1 MAVEWQKKQ
10 TLLDYR
16 IHMFTLVDL
25 LAQLKARNIK
35 IWQDN
40 GDLCLDLN
48 GGDLPEALKEQILSK
63 KPVLL
68 EYLQSLNEE
77 KDAAITRIAN
87 DNDIDIFP
95 LSYGQERLWFLNEYE
110 SESNRQ
116 AYNEPI
122 VIRVRGDLNIPRL
135 KEAIHK
141 MIVKHKSFQTVF
153 FNDNGVPK
161 QKVIKEPSFD
171 FSYVEEPKGEI
182 QDLILAELNYSFD
195 LENGP
200 LLKVTIIRE
209 SENSCILVM
218 NRHHITMDAWSD
230 TLIFQDIAHYYN
242 HGSVKGSASVLRY
255 VDYATWQ
262 RNRINGSVG
271 VDLVSYWKAKLSDV
285 NPVLSLPYELP
296 RSAEA
301 ARSGKRLTLKLDPA
315 VSASVNNFCKKNNIT
330 PYIAFLSCFSVLL
343 YKHTR
348 SKDFLIGSFVA
359 NRSHPQTKDLVG
371 FFTNTLPIRIQTIEE
386 STFIEHSL
394 SVRETFLDAFEH
406 QELPFD
412 KIVDALNVA
421 RSSNTNPLVQIAFNL
436 VDTPADSFELK
447 DISLEEINVSEV
459 KTKFDLMLTIISKAS
474 DFSLVIEYTE
484 ELFKET
490 DIQKI
495 YSDFEEILKSAFSP
509 KTSLISNLFELS
521 PQERNTLINEWN
533 DTAVDYP
540 LHLCVHE
547 LFEEQALKTPERIA
561 VQFEE
566 KFITY
571 AELDARANK
580 LANYLVSKEVKA
592 GTLVGVYMDRS
603 LELVVALLG
612 ILKCGAAY
620 APIDPSYPE
629 DRRAYILEASAAPVL
644 LTQEH
649 LLETAP
655 SGNCTTICLDTD
667 WPQISE
673 NSSQKFDIKYNS
685 DDLICVL
692 FTSGSTGKPKGVM
705 CVHRGMTNRIL
716 WMQDAYGLKEDDV
729 VLQKTPIG
737 FDVSG
742 WEFYWPLIIG
752 AKLVMARPEGH
763 KDPNYL
769 IEVINNQAV
778 TTLHFVPPMLQA
790 FVSTEGFGSCQS
802 IRRIICSGDILH
814 METQRK
820 VFKYLGCEVHN
831 LYGPTEASIDVT
843 AWQCTPDYKGASI
856 PIGKP
861 IANTQMYVLDDK
873 MMPMPIGVPGELYIG
888 GVQLARGYL
897 NRPDLTDDRFV
908 LSPFDTTQ
916 SGRLYKTGDLAR
928 YLSDGNIEFLGR
940 LDFQVKIRGVRI
952 ELGEIETVLDMH
964 PDIKECVVVAR
975 EDTPGEKY
983 LVAYIATNSEAPLA
997 PKELREYLGKALSEA
1012 MIPAHF
1018 VNLDAMPLS
1027 PNGKIDRQKLPA
1039 PEYVRTQSAAEYV
1052 APRNN
1057 IEEKLAKIWA
1067 EVLRLDKVGVNENF
1081 FEIGGDSILSISI
1094 VSKARAEN
1102 VKITVKNI
1110 FQYQTIADL
1119 STVAQSEK
1127 NGSQKG
1133 TIQNTDLSNRSYPLS
1148 PMQEGMLFHTLHEDN
1163 DVYLQQ
1169 VCFYFNDRIDETV
1182 AKEAWEK
1189 LIERHAI
1196 LRTTFDW
1203 EASDNII
1210 QTVHDSF
1217 DLNFKVIRDIEE
1229 VDCKSGAVKNILSQ
1243 DRQEKFDLKNGP
1255 LMRIKLLQSQENKSC
1270 MVWSHH
1276 HILLDGW
1283 SVAIIVDEFFRYYEA
1298 IRDDKSSSLPHLK
1311 PYRNY
1316 IDWLRNIDV
1325 AEDKIY
1331 WGKYLSGINNGT
1343 EIKLEKNDGVFA
1355 SEMASHKFSL
1365 SEEDTQSIKSFARK
1379 NKLTL
1384 NTVIQGAWS
1393 IVLSRYSGGS
1403 NDVVFGNTISG
1414 RPESLD
1420 GSEGMVGLFINTIPV
1435 RIKIDH
1441 QDGISNWL
1449 KEIQENQSNSWPH
1462 QYAPLAKIK
1471 SWSSISHEQE
1481 LFDTLLVF
1489 ENYKDNDWVNEK
1501 KNALTHVDFIENDNH
1516 PLTLICNPSS
1526 NIEFE
1531 IRTKFPSWPVES
1543 IKSLLIETIKDLS
1556 DERNAYLKDM
1566 PSLPEHEKEIILN
1579 DWNATTVE
1587 YPLDTCIHQLFEEQ
1601 ALKTPDRPAVVF
1613 EGEILTYAEL
1623 DSKANKLANYLTAE
1637 GVGPGKLVSVYM
1649 DRSLELVI
1657 AFLGILKSG
1666 AAYVP
1671 IDPSYPDDRRNYI
1684 LEASA
1689 APVLLTQEHLFE
1701 NAPSGDC
1708 KIVCLDKDWHHI
1720 SERISRKPDITHDA
1734 GSLVCVLFTSGST
1747 GKPKGVMC
1755 VHRGM
1760 TNRVLWMQ
1768 DAYNLQQS
1776 DVILQKTPIGFDVSG
1791 WEFYWPLIT
1800 GAKLVMARPEGHKD
1814 PSYLVE
1820 VINEQEVTTLHFVP
1834 PMLQAFVSTEGFE
1847 TCKSIKRIICSGDIL
1862 HFETQRRVFECLDCE
1877 IHNLYGPTEASIDV
1891 TAWQCTP
1898 NYKGASIP
1906 IGKSIANTQMHILDD
1921 KRNMLPIGVPG
1932 ELYIGG
1938 VQLALGYLNRTDLTD
1953 ERFVLNPFDETKSS
1967 RFYKTGDLARYLPD
1981 GNIEFLGR
1989 LDFQV
1994 KIRGVRIELG
2004 EIETV
2009 LDKHPNIKESV
2020 VVAREDI
2027 PGTKYLVAYIVAK
2040 ADDISI
2046 KELRDYLGKS
2056 LSEAMIPGHFVYMES
2071 MPLSPNGKIDRQ
2083 KLPVPGSSR
2092 EDSSKLYVAPG
2103 NEIEETLANIWA
2115 EILRLDKVGIYD
2127 NFFEI
2132 GGDSIL
2138 SISIVSKA
2146 RASGLKISTKDIFS
2160 KQTIAELASN
2170 LSFDSVSSIK
2180 GVPAF
2185 GDSKLTPIQQW
2196 FFDLDLSNPNHWNQS
2211 IILRLDQK
2219 VDIQALNK
2227 SFSTILQ
2234 HHDALRSQFIMQGD
2248 VWKAYI
2254 PEHANE
2260 FSVHEYSKL
2269 GSSEEDIF
2277 LSIEDEIN
2285 THHRS
2290 INIQDGN
2297 LLKALVFY
2305 KDNESFI
2312 VIIAHHLAMD
2322 MVSWRIL
2329 VEDLQAVYTAEISN
2343 RPINLHKKTTAYRA
2357 WADALHGYADNLS
2370 LDHIIIEDKKLK
2382 VDKPF
2387 TFLPGGED
2395 ISAKNTEVE
2404 NTTLTFAF
2412 DRDETSILLNGLYKR
2427 HRIRP
2432 QELLVCGLSY
2442 AVSKWA
2448 ERSRRDAKSIFIN
2461 MESHGRDI
2469 DFFDHVDL
2477 SRTVG
2482 WFTAIYP
2489 VQIDLDFK
2497 NSDFIAKI
2505 NDVKDAIANSLEN
2518 SVLYGIKKYI
2528 QGDYNEPTAEILFN
2542 YLGDLKIGEKS
2553 GLFDL
2558 YQWSTTQERDLS
2570 NRRTH
2575 LIEINSFTDSGEL
2588 KVEIAFSKKLHSP
2601 IEIERLSSDLRDFV
2615 EKSAEIQESEI
2626 SYPLTPMQKEMY
2638 RQFVRQR
2645 NRVHILQHVFSIKGK
2660 IDAKVLKQA
2669 CNDMLDSH
2677 EGLRC
2682 RFHEDKNGNIGQSV
2696 SEIILDWEEIRPEE
2710 NFSADYSDFI
2720 QSIQEADLSLGFDI
2734 STGSLIRF
2742 KLIEFSNTDH
2752 ALLISMHH
2760 IIIDGWSI
2768 PIILDEIV
2776 GRYHSI
2782 SRNSLFNDK
2791 KERSFLDL
2799 TKKIV
2804 AQDSSAEEF
2813 WRGRFLSV
2821 SEGCLFSQWNH
2832 LLGTHQ
2838 KRTTL
2843 LLDSYETSLLKN
2855 AARAYK
2861 VTLNVLMQGAWALVL
2876 SMYHKNKKD
2885 IVFGSMMSGRSETL
2899 KGVEDMV
2906 GMFINALPI
2915 HVSLNPETNVKDWFQ
2930 GIQAGQARIL
2940 QYQHTSLDDIR
2951 KWNSLSRDARLFDT
2965 MIIFQNFK
2973 GHEKA
2978 NMSLNGVNDN
2988 ASISWDSYFEERDAL
3003 LALEVE
3009 LSEKIIINL
3018 LHPIALDNDF
3028 VESFLHSLREIL
3040 DFLMKEPTENLQDIL
3055 MKKHNEAA

>member
-1 MAVEWQKKQ
+1 
-10 TLLDYR
+10 
-16 IHMFTLVDL
+16 MFTLVDL

-48 GGDLPEALKEQILSK
+48 GGDLPEALREQILSK

-68 EYLQSLNEE
+68 QYLQSLSEE
-77 KDAAITRIAN
+77 KDAAITTIAN

-122 VIRVRGDLNIPRL
+122 VIRVRGDLNISRL
-135 KEAIHK
+135 KESVHK

-161 QKVIKEPSFD
+161 QKVIKEPTFD
-171 FSYVEEPKGEI
+171 FSYVEEPKDEI
-182 QDLILAELNYSFD
+182 HKIILAELNHSFD

-200 LLKVTIIRE
+200 LLKVTVIRE
-209 SENSCILVM
+209 TKNSCILVI

-242 HGSVKGSASVLRY
+242 HGSVEGAPNGLRY

-271 VDLVSYWKAKLSDV
+271 VDLISYWKAKLSDI

-301 ARSGKRLTLKLDPA
+301 VRSGKRLTLKLDPA
-315 VSASVNNFCKKNNIT
+315 VSTSVNNFCKKNNIT

-371 FFTNTLPIRIQTIEE
+371 FFTNTLPIRIQTTEE

-394 SVRETFLDAFEH
+394 AVRETFLDAFEH

-421 RSSNTNPLVQIAFNL
+421 RSSNINPLVQIAFNL
-436 VDTPADSFELK
+436 VDTPADSFQLNGL
-447 DISLEEINVSEV
+447 SLEEINVSEV
-459 KTKFDLMLTIISKAS
+459 KTKFDLMLTIINKAS
-474 DFSLVIEYTE
+474 EFSLVIEYTE
-484 ELFKET
+484 ELFKEV

-495 YSDFEEILKSAFSP
+495 HSDFEEILKSAFSS
-509 KTSLISNLFELS
+509 KTSLISNLVELS
-521 PQERNTLINEWN
+521 PLERNTLINEWN

-540 LHLCVHE
+540 LHLCIHE
-547 LFEEQALKTPERIA
+547 LFEDQALKTPERIA
-561 VQFEE
+561 LQFEE
-566 KFITY
+566 KSITY

-580 LANYLVSKEVKA
+580 LANYLMSKGVTA

-644 LTQEH
+644 VTQEH

-655 SGNCTTICLDTD
+655 AGNCTTICLDTD
-667 WPQISE
+667 WDKISE
-673 NSSQKFDIKYNS
+673 NSSQKLDIEYNP

-742 WEFYWPLIIG
+742 WEFFWPLITG
-752 AKLVMARPEGH
+752 AKLVMAKPEGH

-790 FVSTEGFGSCQS
+790 FISTEGFEGCQS

-820 VFKYLGCEVHN
+820 VFEYLGCEVHN

-861 IANTQMYVLDDK
+861 IANTQMYVLDGK

-897 NRPDLTDDRFV
+897 NRPDLTDERFV

-916 SGRLYKTGDLAR
+916 SSRLYKTGDLAR

-952 ELGEIETVLDMH
+952 ELGEIEAALDMH

-975 EDTPGEKY
+975 EDTPGKKY
-983 LVAYIATNSEAPLA
+983 LIAYIVTKSEAPLA
-997 PKELREYLGKALSEA
+997 SKELREYLGKGLSEA

-1018 VNLDAMPLS
+1018 VNLDTMPLS

-1039 PEYVRTQSAAEYV
+1039 PEHDRTQSAAQYV
-1052 APRNN
+1052 APRND

-1067 EVLRLDKVGVNENF
+1067 EVLRLDKVGVNDNF

-1094 VSKARAEN
+1094 VSKARSEN
-1102 VKITVKNI
+1102 IKITVKNI

-1119 STVAQSEK
+1119 SKVSQSEK
-1127 NGSQKG
+1127 KNSQKN
-1133 TIQNTDLSNRSYPLS
+1133 TIRDTDLSNRSYPLS
-1148 PMQEGMLFHTLHEDN
+1148 PMQEGMLFHTLHEES

-1169 VCFYFNDRIDETV
+1169 VCFYFNDRINEKI
-1182 AKEAWEK
+1182 AKEAWKK
-1189 LIERHAI
+1189 LVERHAI

-1203 EASDNII
+1203 EVSDNII

-1217 DLNFKVIRDIEE
+1217 DLNFEVIRDIEE
-1229 VDCKSGAVKNILSQ
+1229 ADYTSAAVKNILSK
-1243 DRQEKFDLKNGP
+1243 DRQEKFDFKCGP
-1255 LMRIKLLQSQENKSC
+1255 LMRIKLLQTQGNKSC

-1283 SVAIIVDEFFRYYEA
+1283 SVAIIADEFFKCYEA
-1298 IRDDKSSSLPHLK
+1298 IRDNKSSNLPQLT
-1311 PYRNY
+1311 PYRDY
-1316 IDWLRNIDV
+1316 IDWLQNIDG

-1331 WGKYLSGINNGT
+1331 WDKYLSGINNGT
-1343 EIKLEKNDGVFA
+1343 EIKLEKNDSVSA
-1355 SEMASHKFSL
+1355 SDITPLKFSL
-1365 SEEDTQSIKSFARK
+1365 SEEDTKSIKSFARR

-1403 NDVVFGNTISG
+1403 NDIVFGNTISG

-1441 QDGISNWL
+1441 HDRISNWL
-1449 KEIQENQSNSWPH
+1449 QKIQENQSNSWPH
-1462 QYAPLAKIK
+1462 QYASLAKIK
-1471 SWSSISHEQE
+1471 SWGSISHEQE

-1501 KNALTHVDFIENDNH
+1501 KNALTHVNFIEHDNY
-1516 PLTLICNPSS
+1516 PLTLICNPAS

-1531 IRTKFPSWPVES
+1531 IKTKFSSWPVES
-1543 IKSLLIETIKDLS
+1543 IKSLFIETIKSFS
-1556 DERNAYLKDM
+1556 DEQNVYLKDM
-1566 PSLPEHEKEIILN
+1566 PSLPAHEREIILN
-1579 DWNATTVE
+1579 AWNATAVD
-1587 YPLDTCIHQLFEEQ
+1587 YPLNTCIHQLFEEQ
-1601 ALKTPDRPAVVF
+1601 ALRTPDRPAVVF

-1623 DSKANKLANYLTAE
+1623 DSKANKLANYLNAE
-1637 GVGPGKLVSVYM
+1637 GVGVGKLVSVYM

-1657 AFLGILKSG
+1657 AFLGVLKSG

-1684 LEASA
+1684 MEASA
-1689 APVLLTQEHLFE
+1689 APILLTQEHLLQ
-1701 NAPSGDC
+1701 NAPSDLC
-1708 KIVCLDKDWHHI
+1708 KIVCLDKDWPSI
-1720 SERISRKPDITHDA
+1720 SKQVPRKPDIIHDA
-1734 GSLVCVLFTSGST
+1734 ANLVCVLFTSGST

-1768 DAYNLQQS
+1768 DTYNLQQS
-1776 DVILQKTPIGFDVSG
+1776 DVVLQKTPIGFDVSG
-1791 WEFYWPLIT
+1791 WEFFWPLIT
-1800 GAKLVMARPEGHKD
+1800 GATLVMARPEGHKD
-1814 PSYLVE
+1814 PSYLIE
-1820 VINEQEVTTLHFVP
+1820 VINEQEITTLHFVP

-1898 NYKGASIP
+1898 DYKGASIP

-1921 KRNMLPIGVPG
+1921 KKDMLPIGVPG
-1932 ELYIGG
+1932 ELFIGG

-1953 ERFVLNPFDETKSS
+1953 ERFVLNPFDKTESS
-1967 RFYKTGDLARYLPD
+1967 RLYRTGDLARYLPD

-2027 PGTKYLVAYIVAK
+2027 PGTKYLVAYIVAN

-2046 KELRDYLGKS
+2046 KELRDYLSRS

-2092 EDSSKLYVAPG
+2092 EESNTLYVAPG
-2103 NEIEETLANIWA
+2103 NEIEEILANIWA
-2115 EILRLDKVGIYD
+2115 EILRLDKVGIHD

-2146 RASGLKISTKDIFS
+2146 KAAGLKISTKDIFN
-2160 KQTIAELASN
+2160 KQTIAKLAAN
-2170 LSFDSVSSIK
+2170 LSFDSVSSMK

-2185 GDSKLTPIQQW
+2185 GNAKLTPIQRW

-2211 IILRLDQK
+2211 IILRHDQK
-2219 VDIQALNK
+2219 VDINALNK
-2227 SFSTILQ
+2227 SFSAILQ
-2234 HHDALRSQFIMQGD
+2234 HHDVLRSQFILQGD

-2260 FSVHEYSKL
+2260 FFVHEYSYL
-2269 GSSEEDIF
+2269 ESSGENLL
-2277 LSIEDEIN
+2277 LSIENEIN
-2285 THHRS
+2285 AHHRG

-2297 LLKALVFY
+2297 LLKASVFY
-2305 KDNESFI
+2305 KGNESFI

-2329 VEDLQAVYTAEISN
+2329 VEDLNALYTAEISN
-2343 RPINLHKKTTAYRA
+2343 RPINLGEKTTSYKA
-2357 WADALHGYADNLS
+2357 WADTLHSYADNLS
-2370 LDHIIIEDKKLK
+2370 LDYKIIENANLEADKI
-2382 VDKPF
+2382 F
-2387 TFLPGGED
+2387 TLLPGDED
-2395 ISAKNTEVE
+2395 RSVKNTEAD
-2404 NTTLTFAF
+2404 NTTLTLTF
-2412 DRDETSILLNGLYKR
+2412 DRNETSVLLSGLYKKQ
-2427 HRIRP
+2427 RIRP

-2448 ERSRRDAKSIFIN
+2448 ERNGQDAKSVLIN

-2497 NSDFIAKI
+2497 HSDFIGKI
-2505 NDVKDAIANSLEN
+2505 NDVKDAIADSLEN
-2518 SVLYGIKKYI
+2518 SIFYGIKKYI
-2528 QGDYNEPTAEILFN
+2528 QGDHNQPNAEILFN

-2558 YQWSTTQERDLS
+2558 YQWSTTQERDVA

-2575 LIEINSFTDSGEL
+2575 LIEVNSFIDNEEL
-2588 KVEIAFSKKLHSP
+2588 KVEIAFSKKLHSSL
-2601 IEIERLSSDLRDFV
+2601 EIERLSSDLRYFV
-2615 EKSAEIQESEI
+2615 QKSAEMKESEI
-2626 SYPLTPMQKEMY
+2626 SYPLAPMQKEMY
-2638 RQFVRQR
+2638 RQFVRER
-2645 NRVHILQHVFSIKGK
+2645 NRVHILQHVFSIKGE
-2660 IDAKVLKQA
+2660 IDVKVLKKA
-2669 CNDMLDSH
+2669 CNDMLDGN
-2677 EGLRC
+2677 EVLRC
-2682 RFHEDKNGNIGQSV
+2682 RFHEDKNGNVRQSV
-2696 SEIILDWEEIRPEE
+2696 SEAILDWEEIQPEE
-2710 NFSADYSDFI
+2710 NFSTDYTDI
-2720 QSIQEADLSLGFDI
+2720 IKSIQEADLSLGFDL
-2734 STGSLIRF
+2734 STGPLIRF
-2742 KLIEFSNTDH
+2742 KLIKLSNTDY

-2768 PIILDEIV
+2768 PIILEEIV

-2782 SRNSLFNDK
+2782 SKNILFNDK
-2791 KERSFLDL
+2791 KER
-2799 TKKIV
+2799 
-2804 AQDSSAEEF
+2804 
-2813 WRGRFLSV
+2813 
-2821 SEGCLFSQWNH
+2821 
-2832 LLGTHQ
+2832 
-2838 KRTTL
+2838 
-2843 LLDSYETSLLKN
+2843 
-2855 AARAYK
+2855 
-2861 VTLNVLMQGAWALVL
+2861 
-2876 SMYHKNKKD
+2876 
-2885 IVFGSMMSGRSETL
+2885 
-2899 KGVEDMV
+2899 
-2906 GMFINALPI
+2906 
-2915 HVSLNPETNVKDWFQ
+2915 
-2930 GIQAGQARIL
+2930 
-2940 QYQHTSLDDIR
+2940 
-2951 KWNSLSRDARLFDT
+2951 
-2965 MIIFQNFK
+2965 
-2973 GHEKA
+2973 
-2978 NMSLNGVNDN
+2978 
-2988 ASISWDSYFEERDAL
+2988 
-3003 LALEVE
+3003 
-3009 LSEKIIINL
+3009 
-3018 LHPIALDNDF
+3018 
-3028 VESFLHSLREIL
+3028 
-3040 DFLMKEPTENLQDIL
+3040 
-3055 MKKHNEAA
+3055 